1 MCSPTNPNTNPKRD
15 LLTSGPSVDM
25 STDSALIGHAVM
37 PFSAQTRTDKQSQQ
51 TQSIARRRQH
61 RVHSH
66 VMTLKAYLCNRG
78 DDADDVMRLTVAAAA
93 AAAVGL
99 AAVPVV
105 AQLLFSDDDGSS
117 VVVEPH

>member
-37 PFSAQTRTDKQSQQ
+37 PFSAQTRTDKQSQ
-51 TQSIARRRQH
+51 TQSIAGRRQH

-93 AAAVGL
+93 AVGL

-105 AQLLFSDDDGSS
+105 AQLLFSDDEGSS